1 MIETDMTI
9 FYYKSNGDIYSVC
22 SGIQPIET
30 FLGAHATDLMQ
41 IITSIVLPYD
51 QYVIFSSDKFKI
63 DITKDPVTLA
73 LIPLPA
79 TINTYPVA
87 SS

>member
-41 IITSIVLPYD
+41 IITSIC
-51 QYVIFSSDKFKI
+51 
-63 DITKDPVTLA
+63 ITL
-73 LIPLPA
+73 
-79 TINTYPVA
+79 
-87 SS
+87 